1 MAAPAAGAL
10 YTAPPIPADFA
21 AYPPAAAVQT
31 PILSSCYAVTTGPDR
46 HLYWV
51 YDGMVSSATAIATPV
66 TPSCCFETQESMAIS
81 QNKTHPRQRCGLC
94 NQSVARH
101 MTAAQATTAFAAH
114 ANAFPATHVTLNTPI
129 PVGALAPAGYA
140 SVNGTIAPIAAP
152 ILPPAPALAP
162 AAIPGLA
169 PIPAPALG
177 VGVAPLVASVPVI
190 PAGPADP
197 RDWPSSI
204 NVNDVPSYQMLT
216 NMVKVNT
223 TSVWSADME
232 AYQFITG
239 LEVILRGSPVRHEYW
254 TALIML
260 MIPGSFP
267 LERDWV
273 YTNIISQRLSWNQ
286 ARASFTQHY
295 QRSDYM
301 DGRREL
307 YKRCTQTKDE
317 TTQEYS
323 RRFQTLATQLRYP
336 DNDSQAIHRYL
347 QGLPPWLQKKMSS
360 HKSNMRTIAAIP
372 VLDWDF
378 TSLSVT
384 ISLAI
389 MFAAEPQVVQRKVDT
404 TPLPQHLQTSV
415 LANPDQVT
423 STSTSTSTCTST
435 SSSNASNKNGKN
447 NKRKASTPEKGE
459 NKEKTEK
466 KQKDKEHKQCQ
477 YHPSSTTHTTAECRA
492 KGNLQ
497 ADHSSESPPASG
509 KSRTEVPPTST
520 PTVQT
525 RARQRTSAS
534 QQQDLSKVQC
544 FKCLK
549 HGHYASTCTQ
559 PVASTGQQ
567 TSTNRRSLSVNSRRT
582 QVQQPQVAFKDED
595 EAIIPS
601 TSLPAQQQ

>member
-21 AYPPAAAVQT
+21 AYPPAAAVQA

-51 YDGMVSSATAIATPV
+51 YNGMGSSATAITTPV
-66 TPSCCFETQESMAIS
+66 TPPCCFETQESMAIS
-81 QNKTHPRQRCGLC
+81 QNKTYPRQRCGLC
-94 NQSVARH
+94 HQSVARH
-101 MTAAQATTAFAAH
+101 MTAGQATTAFVSH
-114 ANAFPATHVTLNTPI
+114 ANTFPATHVTLNTPI
-129 PVGALAPAGYA
+129 PIGILAPAGYA
-140 SVNGTIAPIAAP
+140 SVNGIVAPIAAP
-152 ILPPAPALAP
+152 IFPPVPAPAVASVAVPALAP
-162 AAIPGLA
+162 MQ
-169 PIPAPALG
+169 APALG
-177 VGVAPLVASVPVI
+177 IGVAPLAVPII
-190 PAGPADP
+190 PAAPADP
-197 RDWPSSI
+197 RDLPSSI
-204 NVNDVPSYQMLT
+204 SVTDIPSYQMLT

-223 TSVWSADME
+223 TSVWSADVE

-239 LEVILRGSPVRHEYW
+239 LEVIIRGSPVRHEYW

-286 ARASFTQHY
+286 ARASFIQHY

-360 HKSNMRTIAAIP
+360 HKSNMRTIAAVP

-415 LANPDQVT
+415 LANPDQVISTT
-423 STSTSTSTCTST
+423 STST

-459 NKEKTEK
+459 DKEKTEK
-466 KQKDKEHKQCQ
+466 KQKGKEHKHCQ
-477 YHPSSTTHTTAECRA
+477 YHPSSTTHTTAECRS
-492 KGNLQ
+492 KGNS
-497 ADHSSESPPASG
+497 DHSSESAPASG
-509 KSRTEVPPTST
+509 KSRTEAVPASSAP
-520 PTVQT
+520 PMQT
-525 RARQRTSAS
+525 RARQRTSAN

-544 FKCLK
+544 FKCRK
-549 HGHYASTCTQ
+549 YGHYASTCTQ
-559 PVASTGQQ
+559 PSAPTGQPIG
-567 TSTNRRSLSVNSRRT
+567 TNRSSVNSRRT
-582 QVQQPQVAFKDED
+582 QVQRPQVSFKDE
-595 EAIIPS
+595 ETTIPI
-601 TSLPAQQQ
+601 TSPTAHQE

>member
-21 AYPPAAAVQT
+21 AYPPAAAVQA

-51 YDGMVSSATAIATPV
+51 YDGMGSSATAIATQV

-81 QNKTHPRQRCGLC
+81 QNKTRPRQRCGLC
-94 NQSVARH
+94 HQPVARH
-101 MTAAQATTAFAAH
+101 MTAAQATTAFATH
-114 ANAFPATHVTLNTPI
+114 ANAFPATHATLNTPI
-129 PVGALAPAGYA
+129 PVGLLAPAGYA
-140 SVNGTIAPIAAP
+140 SVNGIIAPIAAP
-152 ILPPAPALAP
+152 YLSPVPVAPASIPVPAPV
-162 AAIPGLA
+162 
-169 PIPAPALG
+169 PAPVLG
-177 VGVAPLVASVPVI
+177 GSVPLAASVPII
-190 PAGPADP
+190 PPGPVDP
-197 RDWPSSI
+197 RDLPSSI
-204 NVNDVPSYQMLT
+204 SVNDIPSYQMLT

-223 TSVWSADME
+223 TSIWSADME

-239 LEVILRGSPVRHEYW
+239 LEVILRGSPVHHEYW

-323 RRFQTLATQLRYP
+323 RRFQTLTTQLAYP

-360 HKSNMRTIAAIP
+360 HKSNMRTIAAVP
-372 VLDWDF
+372 VPDWDF
-378 TSLSVT
+378 TSLCVT

-389 MFAAEPQVVQRKVDT
+389 MFAAEPQVAQRKVDS

-423 STSTSTSTCTST
+423 SMSTPTPTST
-435 SSSNASNKNGKN
+435 SSSNAPNKNGKN
-447 NKRKASTPEKGE
+447 NKRKASISTPENGDEKG
-459 NKEKTEK
+459 KTEK
-466 KQKDKEHKQCQ
+466 KQKDNGRKRCQ
-477 YHPSSTTHTTAECRA
+477 YHPLSTTHTTAECRMKA
-492 KGNLQ
+492 Q
-497 ADHSSESPPASG
+497 QRPDYTSQSTPAAV
-509 KSRTEVPPTST
+509 KSRTEAPSASSASPI
-520 PTVQT
+520 QT

-544 FKCLK
+544 FKCRK
-549 HGHYASTCTQ
+549 YGHYASTCTQ
-559 PVASTGQQ
+559 QSASTGQPIG
-567 TSTNRRSLSVNSRRT
+567 TNRVNSRRAH
-582 QVQQPQVAFKDED
+582 VQRPHVSFKDEED
-595 EAIIPS
+595 ITIS
-601 TSLPAQQQ
+601 LTSPTVHEHQE